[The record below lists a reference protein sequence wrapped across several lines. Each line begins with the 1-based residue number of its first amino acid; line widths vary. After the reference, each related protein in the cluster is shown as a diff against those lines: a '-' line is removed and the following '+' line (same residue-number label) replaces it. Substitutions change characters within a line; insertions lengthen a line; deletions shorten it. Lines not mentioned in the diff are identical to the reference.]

1 MAYDPELADR
11 VRTSLAGEPVV
22 EKKMFGGLAFL
33 LGGHMS
39 VAASGQGGLLVRVDP
54 ADMEE
59 LLSEPGAEEFDM
71 GGRGPMKGW
80 LRIRPEVLDDDETLQ
95 GWISRGVAYARSLP
109 AK

>member
-1 MAYDPELADR
+1 MAYDHDLADR
-11 VRTSLAGEPVV
+11 IRAVLAGEPVV
-22 EKKMFGGLAFL
+22 EKTMFGGLAFL
-33 LGGHMS
+33 LAGNMS

-54 ADMEE
+54 AQTDV

-80 LRIRPEVLDDDETLQ
+80 LRVDPAVLNDDEIL
-95 GWISRGVAYARSLP
+95 GAWVSRGVAYARSLP